1 MDKKVFELD
10 FYGRKIVV
18 EHGQVAKQADGAVL
32 VRYGDTVVLSTAVVS
47 KSANLL
53 SDFFPLMVLYQEKLY
68 SVGKI
73 PGGFIK
79 REGRPTDA
87 ATLAA
92 RMIDRPLRPLFP
104 EDFKN
109 EVQIVN
115 TVLSV
120 DQDNSPELTALLGS
134 SLCVSISKIPF
145 NGPVAAVK
153 VGRINGE
160 FIINPTVEQA
170 EESDID
176 LTVAGTRDAINM
188 VEAGAR
194 EASEDDMLEAL
205 MFGHEAIK
213 KLIAF
218 EEEIIEEIGLP
229 TMEYEKLEI
238 TSELRSEVD
247 TYVRERLDK
256 ALRIKDKLEKYA
268 AIDSLQEEVV
278 EKYKNENED
287 TMKPEELNEL
297 LTKVA
302 LIFHGIEYELFRNI
316 VVKEKTRA
324 DGRAMDEI
332 RPLSTDIDLLP
343 RTHGS
348 ALFTRGQTQSLAT
361 VTLGALGEH
370 QILDG
375 LGIEDAK
382 RFMLHYNF
390 PPFSVGETGRYGA
403 PGRREIGHGA
413 LGERALSYVIPSE
426 EEFPY
431 TIRVVSEILE
441 SNGSSS
447 QATICAGTMALMAAG
462 VPIKKPVAGI
472 AMGLITHE
480 DDYTILTDI
489 QGMEDHLGDMDFK
502 VAGTR
507 DGITALQMD
516 IKIDGINREILK
528 EALAQAKKARFE
540 ILDVIEKQIAK
551 PREDVS
557 KYAPKT
563 EVFMINPDKIKDVIG
578 RGGEMITKII
588 LECSNVNTVNDI
600 NAVKVDLEDDGRVII
615 YHTDRDIINK
625 TAERIKN
632 IAREVEIGKTYTCK
646 VVNVEDFGIFV
657 ELWPGCEG
665 LIHVSQLDTKRVD
678 KPSDLFKVGD
688 EVTAMVFSK
697 TPSGT
702 LNVAID
708 AKYRGLVLPNE
719 YYDEVHP
726 GYEMQLRVKRLYED
740 GVIGLTPRKTRLSE
754 RDELQEKIVAYMRK
768 NGGFM
773 EFNDKSNPED
783 IRATFGTSKN
793 YFKMALGGL
802 MKAGKLTQDKEG
814 SKLI

>member
-120 DQDNSPELTALLGS
+120 DQDNSPELTALFGS
-134 SLCVSISKIPF
+134 SLATCISKIPF

-153 VGRINGE
+153 VGRVDGE
-160 FIINPTVEQA
+160 FIINPTVEQN
-170 EESDID
+170 EKSDID
-176 LTVAGTRDAINM
+176 LTVAGTKDAINM

-218 EEEIIEEIGLP
+218 EEEVIKAIGVEK
-229 TMEYEKLEI
+229 MEYEKLEI
-238 TSELRSEVD
+238 TDELRSEVD
-247 TYVRERLDK
+247 SIVRDRLDK
-256 ALRIKDKLEKYA
+256 ALRIKDKLEKYS
-268 AIDSLQEEVV
+268 AIDNLEEEVI
-278 EKYKNENED
+278 EKYKSENED
-287 TMKPEELNEL
+287 TMKPEELKEL

-324 DGRAMDEI
+324 DGRRMDEI

-343 RTHGS
+343 RCHGS

-540 ILDVIEKQIAK
+540 ILDVIEKQIDK

-615 YHTDRDIINK
+615 YHTDRDVINR
-625 TAERIKN
+625 TADRIKD

-646 VVNVEDFGIFV
+646 VVSIQDFGIFV

-688 EVTAMVFSK
+688 EVI
-697 TPSGT
+697 
-702 LNVAID
+702 AI
-708 AKYRGLVLPNE
+708 ATG
-719 YYDEVHP
+719 YD
-726 GYEMQLRVKRLYED
+726 K
-740 GVIGLTPRKTRLSE
+740 K
-754 RDELQEKIVAYMRK
+754 
-768 NGGFM
+768 
-773 EFNDKSNPED
+773 
-783 IRATFGTSKN
+783 
-793 YFKMALGGL
+793 
-802 MKAGKLTQDKEG
+802 GKLNLSRKDLLK
-814 SKLI
+814 

>member
-176 LTVAGTRDAINM
+176 LTVAGTKDAINM

-218 EEEIIEEIGLP
+218 EEEVIKEIGVP

-238 TSELRSEVD
+238 TAELRSEVD

-615 YHTDRDIINK
+615 YHTDRDIINR

-688 EVTAMVFSK
+688 EVI
-697 TPSGT
+697 
-702 LNVAID
+702 AI
-708 AKYRGLVLPNE
+708 ATG
-719 YYDEVHP
+719 YD
-726 GYEMQLRVKRLYED
+726 K
-740 GVIGLTPRKTRLSE
+740 K
-754 RDELQEKIVAYMRK
+754 
-768 NGGFM
+768 
-773 EFNDKSNPED
+773 
-783 IRATFGTSKN
+783 
-793 YFKMALGGL
+793 
-802 MKAGKLTQDKEG
+802 GKLNLSRKDLLK
-814 SKLI
+814 K

>member
-120 DQDNSPELTALLGS
+120 DQDNSPELTALFGS
-134 SLCVSISKIPF
+134 SLATCISKIPF

-153 VGRINGE
+153 VGRVDGE
-160 FIINPTVEQA
+160 FVINPTVEQS
-170 EESDID
+170 EKSDID
-176 LTVAGTRDAINM
+176 LTVAGTKDAINM

-218 EEEIIEEIGLP
+218 EEEVISAIGVEK
-229 TMEYEKLEI
+229 MEYEKLEI
-238 TSELRSEVD
+238 ADELRSEVD
-247 TYVRERLDK
+247 SIVRDRLDK
-256 ALRIKDKLEKYA
+256 ALRIKDKLEKYS
-268 AIDSLQEEVV
+268 AIDNLEEEVI
-278 EKYKNENED
+278 EKYKSENED
-287 TMKPEELNEL
+287 TMKPEELKEL

-324 DGRAMDEI
+324 DGRRMDEI

-343 RTHGS
+343 RCHGS

-540 ILDVIEKQIAK
+540 ILDVIEKQIDK

-615 YHTDRDIINK
+615 YHTDRDVINR
-625 TAERIKN
+625 TADRIKD
-632 IAREVEIGKTYTCK
+632 IAREVEIGKTYTCR
-646 VVNVEDFGIFV
+646 VVSIQDFGIFV

-688 EVTAMVFSK
+688 EVI
-697 TPSGT
+697 
-702 LNVAID
+702 AI
-708 AKYRGLVLPNE
+708 ATG
-719 YYDEVHP
+719 YD
-726 GYEMQLRVKRLYED
+726 K
-740 GVIGLTPRKTRLSE
+740 K
-754 RDELQEKIVAYMRK
+754 
-768 NGGFM
+768 
-773 EFNDKSNPED
+773 
-783 IRATFGTSKN
+783 
-793 YFKMALGGL
+793 
-802 MKAGKLTQDKEG
+802 GKLNLSRKDLLK
-814 SKLI
+814 

>member
-176 LTVAGTRDAINM
+176 LTVAGTKDAINM

-218 EEEIIEEIGLP
+218 EEEIIEEIGVT

-238 TSELRSEVD
+238 TPELRSEVD

-625 TAERIKN
+625 TADRIKN

-688 EVTAMVFSK
+688 EVI
-697 TPSGT
+697 
-702 LNVAID
+702 AI
-708 AKYRGLVLPNE
+708 ATG
-719 YYDEVHP
+719 YD
-726 GYEMQLRVKRLYED
+726 K
-740 GVIGLTPRKTRLSE
+740 K
-754 RDELQEKIVAYMRK
+754 
-768 NGGFM
+768 
-773 EFNDKSNPED
+773 
-783 IRATFGTSKN
+783 
-793 YFKMALGGL
+793 
-802 MKAGKLTQDKEG
+802 GKLNLSRKDLLK
-814 SKLI
+814 K

>member
-120 DQDNSPELTALLGS
+120 DQDNSPELTALFGS
-134 SLCVSISKIPF
+134 SLATCISKIPF

-153 VGRINGE
+153 VGRVDGE
-160 FIINPTVEQA
+160 FIINPTVEQS
-170 EESDID
+170 EKSDID
-176 LTVAGTRDAINM
+176 LTVAGTKDAINM

-218 EEEIIEEIGLP
+218 EEEVIKAIGVEK
-229 TMEYEKLEI
+229 MEYEKLEI
-238 TSELRSEVD
+238 TDELRSEVD
-247 TYVRERLDK
+247 SIVRDRLDK
-256 ALRIKDKLEKYA
+256 ALRIKDKLDKYS
-268 AIDSLQEEVV
+268 AIDNLEEEVI
-278 EKYKNENED
+278 EKYKSENED
-287 TMKPEELNEL
+287 TMKPEELKEL

-324 DGRAMDEI
+324 DGRRMDEI

-343 RTHGS
+343 RCHGS

-540 ILDVIEKQIAK
+540 ILDVIEKQIDK

-615 YHTDRDIINK
+615 YHTDRDVINR
-625 TAERIKN
+625 TADRIKD

-646 VVNVEDFGIFV
+646 VVSIQDFGIFV

-688 EVTAMVFSK
+688 EVI
-697 TPSGT
+697 
-702 LNVAID
+702 AI
-708 AKYRGLVLPNE
+708 ATG
-719 YYDEVHP
+719 YD
-726 GYEMQLRVKRLYED
+726 K
-740 GVIGLTPRKTRLSE
+740 K
-754 RDELQEKIVAYMRK
+754 
-768 NGGFM
+768 
-773 EFNDKSNPED
+773 
-783 IRATFGTSKN
+783 
-793 YFKMALGGL
+793 
-802 MKAGKLTQDKEG
+802 GKLNLSRKDLLK
-814 SKLI
+814 